1 MKKYFSQRICVLSA
15 FLSLAAT
22 ALVSWLIMRVQYQ
35 RTPEYE
41 EFVTGYT
48 TWTGYFKQGDM
59 TLANLVIAGILIF
72 FVLFSVLLT
81 LLSKRCSW
89 LAGSFDRDR
98 EYKAGFHEKYEKA
111 EFIVF
116 LILFSEFSLAAIC
129 KMIQMAGG
137 RNLMDRNCLS
147 IPADPGFD
155 RSGHSVLSV
164 YPKWK
169 NAYS

>member
-89 LAGSFDRDR
+89 LAGSFP
-98 EYKAGFHEKYEKA
+98 
-111 EFIVF
+111 
-116 LILFSEFSLAAIC
+116 L
-129 KMIQMAGG
+129 
-137 RNLMDRNCLS
+137 
-147 IPADPGFD
+147 
-155 RSGHSVLSV
+155 
-164 YPKWK
+164 
-169 NAYS
+169 